1 MFGGAKRQC
10 PPGFGESE
18 KVFWERWILEGRKGV
33 SLKKIEGREEDF
45 PSRVYSMCRAQ
56 SQKEK
61 EVGRREGETEGAK
74 WGVREDCDQGDVIEL
89 ITHLGSC
96 HEPHS
101 WSEKFKVR
109 GGGR

>member
-1 MFGGAKRQC
+1 MFGGLQREC

-18 KVFWERWILEGRKGV
+18 KGVWERWSFEGRKGV
-33 SLKKIEGREEDF
+33 SLKKIEGWEEDCQ
-45 PSRVYSMCRAQ
+45 SSVYSRCRAQ

-61 EVGRREGETEGAK
+61 EMGRREGETERVK
-74 WGVREDCDQGDVIEL
+74 WEVREDCDQGDVIEL
-89 ITHLGSC
+89 FTHLGSC